1 MTEVSTKKDQP
12 KKRGRPATGKDPM
25 VGFRASPALTTRLDA
40 FADEFNITR
49 AEAIRRFVEKGLSG
63 R

>member
-1 MTEVSTKKDQP
+1 
-12 KKRGRPATGKDPM
+12 M